1 MRELIQPVLLLGT
14 RLGLFL
20 SVTTWIA
27 AHWWTVSVTFSPASS
42 PITMTVNHK
51 HLLVVMHRG
60 SRNLWTVQWQE
71 RADTGTG
78 IDMAI
83 WMTDRASIE
92 MFHVP
97 DSILTIRR
105 SPVRYLLIHHG
116 LIATLCALLYA
127 VLKWMYREQRMETAR

>member
-1 MRELIQPVLLLGT
+1 MRELIQPALLLGT

-97 DSILTIRR
+97 DSILTISISRGKVCIVWSAGNGRPMSR
-105 SPVRYLLIHHG
+105 STQLNQNHLLSCI
-116 LIATLCALLYA
+116 
-127 VLKWMYREQRMETAR
+127 